1 MNGFGWIN
9 ANDVQQ
15 KELKHLLSTSILL
28 GHLLL
33 WPWRLSGKWGVGV
46 LIAPQIQ
53 LHSSLAGNL
62 NFHRPPVKCPASDF
76 GLGTGLIQPASYPWP
91 SRCHACLVA
100 TPPPHHPPPWHPV
113 TQGVLL
119 ATSPVDVPSHCYRG
133 YYKILEGQFMALR
146 WTNCFWGH
154 LAYKLRS
161 RNTKLLTLNWM
172 FFF

>member
-33 WPWRLSGKWGVGV
+33 WPWRLSGKWAAGRGVGV
-46 LIAPQIQ
+46 LMAPQIQ

-100 TPPPHHPPPWHPV
+100 TPPFSPSSSLASCHSRSAARNQSCWCAKPLLSGLLQNSRRPV
-113 TQGVLL
+113 YG
-119 ATSPVDVPSHCYRG
+119 
-133 YYKILEGQFMALR
+133 IALD
-146 WTNCFWGH
+146 
-154 LAYKLRS
+154 
-161 RNTKLLTLNWM
+161 KLLLRPPRIQVEVKEYEIINT
-172 FFF
+172 